1 MSRPVRGCDTVPAG
15 LDTVVVMSL
24 DGVSKVG
31 HYGMVEEVIDMV
43 LQEAGA

>member
-1 MSRPVRGCDTVPAG
+1 MSRPVRDCETVPAG

-31 HYGMVEEVIDMV
+31 HYEMVEEANDMV
-43 LQEAGA
+43 LQKTRA